1 MVEKTLMDAPFMA
14 VKWTRSAA
22 LALILALAACAQAP
36 QPAPETVPG
45 TAQTPAP
52 EGPKP
57 VPGSATADESGFATD
72 TSRPSVVAKREMVTA
87 ANPLAADA
95 ALAVLRR
102 GGNAIDA
109 AVAAQAMLT
118 LVEPQSSGV
127 GGGGFL
133 MHFNGTT
140 GAISAYDGREAA
152 PRATTEND
160 FMDGAGKALPRDRY
174 RVGGLSAAVPGTLR
188 LLETAHK
195 AHGKLPWRALF
206 QPAIAR
212 ARAGFEVSPRLH
224 RSIADDRYLREYA
237 AARGYLFDA
246 RGEPLAVGT
255 LLRNP
260 ALAET
265 LSLVAERGADAF
277 YSGTIAEDI
286 AAAVREDT
294 ARPGKMTAA
303 DVTAYKA
310 KTRRQVC
317 GPYRTWLVC
326 GAAPPTAGGV
336 TTLMTL
342 ALLERFD
349 LGKLRPNSAE
359 AVHLFAEA
367 MRLANADRLRYVADP
382 DFVEVPLAGMLNP
395 RYLARRSQLIDTA
408 TAMRRASPGNIPVAA
423 RRTMLLAPSE
433 DAESPSTTHLNVID
447 RHGNAVAMTSSV
459 GGAFGSRLLVRGF
472 FLNNHATD
480 FSAVPRTASG
490 RPKVNRAEG
499 GKRPRSAQSPTLVFD
514 GSGRLVLAVGSPG
527 GPRIIAFV
535 LKTIIAVL
543 DWNMDIQAA
552 ISLPNRAVDGDVIVL
567 ERGTELEALMEP
579 LRAMGHEVRL
589 RGLTSGLHGIA
600 VKDGVIRGGADPR
613 REGVARGD

>member
-1 MVEKTLMDAPFMA
+1 MNARFLVLNTA
-14 VKWTRSAA
+14 RSTA
-22 LALILALAACAQAP
+22 LALVLALAACAQAP
-36 QPAPETVPG
+36 QPAPEPAPEPAPG
-45 TAQTPAP
+45 TAETPAP
-52 EGPKP
+52 GGPKP

-72 TSRPSVVAKREMVTA
+72 TSRKSVTAKREMVTA
-87 ANPLAADA
+87 ANPLAADV
-95 ALAVLRR
+95 ALAILRR
-102 GGNAIDA
+102 GGNAVDA
-109 AVAAQAMLT
+109 AIAAQAMLT
-118 LVEPQSSGV
+118 LVEPQSSGI

-133 MHFNGTT
+133 MHFNGKT
-140 GAISAYDGREAA
+140 GAISYYDGREMA
-152 PRATTEND
+152 PRATREDD
-160 FMDGAGKALPRDRY
+160 FMDGLGQALPRNRY

-188 LLETAHK
+188 LLEMAHK
-195 AHGKLPWRALF
+195 AHGKLPWRTLF
-206 QPAIAR
+206 QPAIER
-212 ARAGFEVSPRLH
+212 ARAGFEVSARLH

-237 AARGYLFDA
+237 AARAYLLDA

-255 LLRNP
+255 VLRNP

-277 YSGTIAEDI
+277 YSGAIANDI
-286 AAAVREDT
+286 AAAVQGDK

-303 DVTAYKA
+303 DVTAYRA
-310 KTRRQVC
+310 KKRRQVC

-349 LGKLRPNSAE
+349 MGKLRPNSVE

-367 MRLANADRLRYVADP
+367 MRVANADRLRYVADP
-382 DFVEVPLAGMLNP
+382 DFVEVPLAAMLNP
-395 RYLARRSQLIDTA
+395 RYLARRSAMIDAT
-408 TAMRRASPGNIPVAA
+408 TAMRRPSPGNIPVAE

-433 DAESPSTTHLNVID
+433 DAESPSTTHFNVID
-447 RHGNAVAMTSSV
+447 KEGNVVAMTSSV

-480 FSAVPRTASG
+480 FSAVPRTESG
-490 RPKVNRAEG
+490 RPKVNRPQG

-514 GSGRLVLAVGSPG
+514 GSGKLVLAVGSPG

-535 LKTIIAVL
+535 LKTIIAAL

-552 ISLPNRAVDGDVIVL
+552 ISLPNRAVDGDVVVL

-589 RGLTSGLHGIA
+589 SGLTSGLHGIA